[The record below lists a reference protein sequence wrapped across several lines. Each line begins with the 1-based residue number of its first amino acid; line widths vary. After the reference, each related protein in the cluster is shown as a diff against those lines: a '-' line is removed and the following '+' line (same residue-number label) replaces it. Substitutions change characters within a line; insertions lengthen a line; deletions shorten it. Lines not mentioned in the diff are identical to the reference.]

1 MKLVKNQGFFKL
13 ALIASVVSL
22 SFSAPS
28 FAKED
33 SDIEKVRSLFDGADS
48 KTIVQDHNQRISNI
62 EYEMTQLQSLI
73 NKYGSLSQR
82 VDRQFSNDRQRKEM
96 AEQLKKRLDSYWKIY
111 AQLEEVR
118 NELVKNKPSFKYQ

>member
-62 EYEMTQLQSLI
+62 EYEMAQLQSLI

>member
-62 EYEMTQLQSLI
+62 EYEMAQLQSLI

-111 AQLEEVR
+111 GQLEEVR